1 MWQNWLSGIL
11 GLWLILVVL
20 LGFSSTLNQIFFIL
34 TGLAITVLSFWSASK
49 IKPFPKNSESE
60 IIPASLASLDA
71 SRSGPAGGS
80 PVNGNKNFDSKTG
93 EKPAQT
99 T

>member
-60 IIPASLASLDA
+60 IIPAS
-71 SRSGPAGGS
+71 PAGGP
-80 PVNGNKNFDSKTG
+80 PVNGNKNSDSETG
-93 EKPAQT
+93 EKPT
-99 T
+99 P